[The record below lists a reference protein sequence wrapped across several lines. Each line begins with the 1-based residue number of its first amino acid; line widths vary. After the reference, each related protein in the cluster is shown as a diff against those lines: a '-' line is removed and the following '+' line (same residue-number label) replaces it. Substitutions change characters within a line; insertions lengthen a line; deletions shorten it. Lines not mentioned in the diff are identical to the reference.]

1 MSIFNIL
8 DVKYT
13 KDDARVFDPLQN
25 SASGRGNYSD
35 NLRYPIDLGS
45 ADKSHYVFFTIF
57 QQEDTAFPLKFT
69 SGLSAG
75 QQDIQRIMDT
85 GGTVVGEVAAQT
97 VQTANRIETAVASEI
112 KNSQIGQVYTS
123 IMNKFKS
130 SEIGQTIVPVGRA
143 ATDGFSQGVQST
155 IDRVESITGQNFL
168 RRIKKISNSIA
179 LYMPDTLA
187 FNYNQS
193 YTDVS
198 MYSGKFGQAAVG
210 ASALS
215 QLKSGMSTEQVA
227 KLVGSNMSPF
237 LSGILNQKLGAP
249 GSAIAAAAFGGV
261 QNPSLELL
269 YTNPSFR
276 DFQFDFM
283 FYPRSEKE
291 ATEVYN
297 IINDFKFHQAPEIKS
312 GTAGFFLIPPSMF
325 NIEFHYN
332 GKVNENLPKISD
344 CVLTGISVDY
354 APNGWAAYEVP
365 GKLYAEQGATGSPV
379 GTRMTLTFKETIIH
393 TKATH
398 TKGSTNIRIN
408 R

>member
-1 MSIFNIL
+1 
-8 DVKYT
+8 
-13 KDDARVFDPLQN
+13 
-25 SASGRGNYSD
+25 
-35 NLRYPIDLGS
+35 
-45 ADKSHYVFFTIF
+45 
-57 QQEDTAFPLKFT
+57 
-69 SGLSAG
+69 
-75 QQDIQRIMDT
+75 
-85 GGTVVGEVAAQT
+85 
-97 VQTANRIETAVASEI
+97 
-112 KNSQIGQVYTS
+112 
-123 IMNKFKS
+123 
-130 SEIGQTIVPVGRA
+130 
-143 ATDGFSQGVQST
+143 
-155 IDRVESITGQNFL
+155 
-168 RRIKKISNSIA
+168 
-179 LYMPDTLA
+179 MPDTLA

-215 QLKSGMSTEQVA
+215 QLKSGMSVEQIA

-237 LSGILNQKLGAP
+237 LSAALSNKLGAP
-249 GSAIAAAAFGGV
+249 GSAIAASAFGGV

-297 IINDFKFHQAPEIKS
+297 IVNDFKFHQAPEIKS

-325 NIEFHYN
+325 NIEFYYN
-332 GKVNENLPKISD
+332 GKLNLNLPSISD
-344 CVLTGISVDY
+344 CVLTSISVDY

-365 GKLYAEQGATGSPV
+365 GQVYPTEGATGSPV
-379 GTRMTLTFKETIIH
+379 GIRMTLAFKETIIH

-398 TKGSTNIRIN
+398 TRGNSNERIN